1 MSQIHISGNKLD
13 CFGVAFG
20 VVAAFQVLGYN
31 DVHLALSE
39 DHAWVVFGENQEL
52 SAEVTW
58 HGMFLLLF
66 CVKNGLLRVF
76 LLSKDDDF
84 FFQKNKLME

>member
-1 MSQIHISGNKLD
+1 M
-13 CFGVAFG
+13 
-20 VVAAFQVLGYN
+20 AAFQVLGYN

-58 HGMFLLLF
+58 HGKCYLIL
-66 CVKNGLLRVF
+66 
-76 LLSKDDDF
+76 DDF
-84 FFQKNKLME
+84 CFEMIVYFNIKITVMCTGHFMLGIAILVVFIWDTFYI